1 MIHTVLYLGRY
12 GLNIGRLSEHK
23 GSIRSFKRQNEK
35 GAFLPM
41 VGPSAKVDGIVF
53 GYMERGYEGLST
65 KDAFHAVSVED
76 IMLDQTLLLVPV
88 RHTDGKWF
96 GPSPSQFGDDS
107 ARTLLSD
114 IIAANPAKAGDLGA
128 IYQQFFG

>member
-1 MIHTVLYLGRY
+1 
-12 GLNIGRLSEHK
+12 
-23 GSIRSFKRQNEK
+23 
-35 GAFLPM
+35 
-41 VGPSAKVDGIVF
+41 
-53 GYMERGYEGLST
+53 MERGYEGLST

-76 IMLDQTLLLVPV
+76 IVLDQTLLLVPD

-107 ARTLLSD
+107 ARALLRD
-114 IIAANPAKAGDLGA
+114 IIEANPAKAGDLGA